1 MANFLSN
8 AVHTVEG
15 LFKPSSSNT
24 PYNPAASAQQALTP
38 RPGSL
43 LASQKA
49 GILSSAPKQNMSYN
63 TANGQA
69 PSSTNPLN
77 STAAPAPKKTTTTV
91 TEYHPPAGTTPGM
104 VGTPQPNANGLSD
117 SQVSQGY
124 STIPGLY
131 DPVSG
136 QLKSSET
143 PPPSTTPTATGNPQD
158 AAQAVYNSG
167 QQTQNEQTQQQNVLN
182 AGKQTPD
189 EQYYNNMAIQAKG
202 LQNVNTLSPYSEA
215 QFYGGNG
222 QQLAPDE
229 AAPDLAG
236 RAAGTNGLAG
246 SLGNIF
252 GSAAQQGYANAL
264 QQQQLQLG
272 SAENAYGGAQT
283 QAGRGTTASAD
294 VLSNTIPQQV
304 SPTNVPY
311 NPITGQYGNP
321 AANAYGGN
329 GLAGVGALQQQQQQG
344 ADIQTMSSAINQTS
358 GLIAK
363 TKQDIASNPQFNIA
377 PIPLANALQSW
388 LSTNVV
394 SSPQYQNIINDLSE
408 VANTIA
414 PVLGVPGNPTN
425 LKTIIANELVPKLLQ
440 GQDIGTV
447 LDNLEANANVKLNA
461 AKQSASTNAVNNSSP
476 QGNSLYD
483 F

>member
-1 MANFLSN
+1 MANYLSN
-8 AVHTVEG
+8 AVNTVEG
-15 LFKPSSSNT
+15 LFKPKST
-24 PYNPAASAQQALTP
+24 PAPYNPSASAQQAISSSPGGSAFSAIQKTPLQNFLTP
-38 RPGSL
+38 
-43 LASQKA
+43 QKPQS
-49 GILSSAPKQNMSYN
+49 GMIS
-63 TANGQA
+63 
-69 PSSTNPLN
+69 
-77 STAAPAPKKTTTTV
+77 PAPKKTTTTV
-91 TEYHPPAGTTPGM
+91 TEYHPPAGTVNIGTAQNPNLQNDD
-104 VGTPQPNANGLSD
+104 GTPYNPNPTEGGTAG
-117 SQVSQGY
+117 
-124 STIPGLY
+124 TT
-131 DPVSG
+131 SG
-136 QLKSSET
+136 ILPYGSA
-143 PPPSTTPTATGNPQD
+143 PTATGNPQD

-167 QQTQNEQTQQQNVLN
+167 QQTQNEQQQQQNVLN
-182 AGKQTPD
+182 AGQQTPD

-252 GSAAQQGYANAL
+252 GSAAQTGYSNAL

-294 VLSNTIPQQV
+294 VLSNTVPQQV

-321 AANAYGGN
+321 ASNAYGGS

-377 PIPLANALQSW
+377 PVPLANALQSW

-461 AKQSASTNAVNNSSP
+461 AKQTASSNAVTGSGSS
-476 QGNSLYD
+476 GNSLYD